1 MARTKRSIPEAA
13 PTQDELT
20 DSVIGASRALVAI
33 AVRSLAAGGDITL
46 VQYRALVVLTY
57 VGEQRIAELAE
68 ELAVNSSTVTR
79 LTDRL
84 ARKGLVERFTSPD
97 DRRATC
103 VAITDAGRD
112 VVAAVT
118 ARRRAEVSRIL
129 RKLPVAD
136 RRAVVE
142 SLDAF
147 TVAAGEAPEQS
158 WTLGWTS

>member
-1 MARTKRSIPEAA
+1 VATTKRGAAAAA

-84 ARKGLVERFTSPD
+84 ARKGLIERFTAPD

-112 VVAAVT
+112 VVGAVT

>member
-1 MARTKRSIPEAA
+1 VAKSTRGAA
-13 PTQDELT
+13 DAMPTQDELT

-84 ARKGLVERFTSPD
+84 ARKGFIERSTSAD

-112 VVAAVT
+112 VVGAVT
-118 ARRRAEVSRIL
+118 ARRRNEVSRIL

-136 RRAVVE
+136 RRAVVR

-147 TVAAGEAPEQS
+147 TIAAGEAPDQS